1 MKLYEVQK
9 ILEEYAP
16 LSLSDEYVKKY
27 SAYDNSGII
36 FDFGGEIEKAVCALD
51 FSSNAVNAAR
61 TRGGAAD
68 NNPSSRHIFW
78 REEAGRRFCKKSRR
92 VRETRD
98 FGYFHASEHGLRER
112 GHRRISDARSSLFRE
127 RRDKK

>member
-1 MKLYEVQK
+1 M
-9 ILEEYAP
+9 
-16 LSLSDEYVKKY
+16 STVKKY

-51 FSSNAVNAAR
+51 FSSNAVNAAVR
-61 TRGGAAD
+61 EGAQLIITHHPAIY
-68 NNPSSRHIFW
+68 SGVKRLEGVF
-78 REEAGRRFCKKSRR
+78 AKKVRR

-112 GHRRISDARSSLFRE
+112 GH
-127 RRDKK
+127 